1 MDKNIIQL
9 ISSIN
14 FWKDRID
21 ISPIKGGIT
30 NKNFLVIDGSKKY
43 FVRIESLGILVENT

>member
-1 MDKNIIQL
+1 MDKKNNNL

-14 FWKDRID
+14 FWKNEID

-30 NKNFLVIDGSKKY
+30 NKNFLVDVFY
-43 FVRIESLGILVENT
+43 FAEDDMILTYGLLTAW